1 MTRQRCEEVMRCYLT
16 EVVAQGK
23 LELIDGFAAEDMVDH
38 TQTIRGP
45 AALRKHVSGFLAR
58 LDDFEIHV
66 ERIIASDDEVV
77 GVWRLR
83 TTHTME
89 MLGLPPTGKPFE
101 ARNASI
107 FRLKDG
113 MLVDYEVVSDSLSVV
128 RQVGAEVHL
137 PAK

>member
-83 TTHTME
+83 TTHSMD

>member
-23 LELIDGFAAEDMVDH
+23 LELIEGFAAEDLVDH

-45 AALRKHVSGFLAR
+45 AALRRHVSRFRAR

-66 ERIIASDDEVV
+66 DRIIASDDEVV
-77 GVWRLR
+77 GVWRLC
-83 TTHTME
+83 TTHSME
-89 MLGLPPTGKPFE
+89 MWGLPPTGKPFE
-101 ARNASI
+101 ARNVSM

-128 RQVGAEVHL
+128 RQVGAEITL
-137 PAK
+137 PAT

>member
-58 LDDFEIHV
+58 LDDFEILV

-83 TTHTME
+83 TTHSMD

-113 MLVDYEVVSDSLSVV
+113 MLVDYEVVSDSLAVV
-128 RQVGAEVHL
+128 RQVGAEIRL

>member
-83 TTHTME
+83 TTHSMD

-113 MLVDYEVVSDSLSVV
+113 MLVDYEVVSDSLAVV
-128 RQVGAEVHL
+128 RQVGAEIRL

>member
-38 TQTIRGP
+38 TQTDRGP
-45 AALRKHVSGFLAR
+45 AALRRHVSRFRAR

-89 MLGLPPTGKPFE
+89 LWGLTPTGKPFE
-101 ARNASI
+101 ARTVSI

-113 MLVDYEVVSDSLSVV
+113 MLVDYEAFSDSLAVV
-128 RQVGAEVHL
+128 RQVGAEIRL
-137 PAK
+137 SAT

>member
-23 LELIDGFAAEDMVDH
+23 LELIDGFAAKDMVDH
-38 TQTIRGP
+38 TQTDRGP
-45 AALRKHVSGFLAR
+45 AALRKHVSRFRAR

-89 MLGLPPTGKPFE
+89 LWGLPPTGKPFE
-101 ARNASI
+101 ARTVSI

-113 MLVDYEVVSDSLSVV
+113 MLVDYEAFNDSLAVV
-128 RQVGAEVHL
+128 RQVGAEIRF
-137 PAK
+137 PAT